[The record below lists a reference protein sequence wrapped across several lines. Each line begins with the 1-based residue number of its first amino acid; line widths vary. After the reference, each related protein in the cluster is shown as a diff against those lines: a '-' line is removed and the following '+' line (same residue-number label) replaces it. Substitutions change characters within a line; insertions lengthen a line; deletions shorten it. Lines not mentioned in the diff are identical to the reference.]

1 MEGRRF
7 VRLHACC
14 IDFFTLNRSRSYGS
28 TFLGNSTLER
38 ICGEIKLNF
47 VVGRFKY
54 VERLVGVE
62 GGECWVDESEV
73 RRSFRRNFSFIA
85 VNYVIEG
92 NIDSFRKNCKN
103 LGTNLQLYIFVEL
116 QYY

>member
-14 IDFFTLNRSRSYGS
+14 IDFFTLNRSRSHGN
-28 TFLGNSTLER
+28 TFLGNSTYGIEER
-38 ICGEIKLNF
+38 VCEEIKLNF
-47 VVGRFKY
+47 VVDRFKY
-54 VERLVGVE
+54 VEGLVGVE

-85 VNYVIEG
+85 VNCVI
-92 NIDSFRKNCKN
+92 SA
-103 LGTNLQLYIFVEL
+103 LA
-116 QYY
+116 